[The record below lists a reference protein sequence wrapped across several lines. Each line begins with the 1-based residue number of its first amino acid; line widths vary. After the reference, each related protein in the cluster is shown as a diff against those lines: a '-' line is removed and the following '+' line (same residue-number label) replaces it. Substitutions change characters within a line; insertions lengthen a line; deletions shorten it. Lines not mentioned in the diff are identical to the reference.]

1 MARPRTISM
10 CSSFLY
16 VFVIISF
23 LGHLSVNTITYA
35 QEATTTAS
43 DLTADLDSSIEADSP
58 PVDAGQALCACS
70 PSTYQL
76 TLDFSLTCPP
86 MNVTRNGGIA
96 ATFCQI
102 SPFGD
107 AQSNI
112 TDLVPV
118 SVGYVDVLELG
129 QTFEV
134 LTQVN
139 ITGTFV
145 NGDIINYTSIAASDS
160 SSDPEVPKV
169 IQLNMFAF
177 NAAGEPIVNFFAIA
191 FSNNCDEYPTLI
203 EGESAGWVQFV
214 SFITLIYCVF
224 NFLRLFRCIPTC
236 LPAILAYYSKTYRPL
251 SFNVIFFSFVL
262 TFYYHGNFRRNWNHL
277 LQERVQLVS

>member
-16 VFVIISF
+16 VLVIISF

-58 PVDAGQALCACS
+58 PVDADQNLCACS
-70 PSTYQL
+70 PSTYQF

-214 SFITLIYCVF
+214 SYITVIYVF
-224 NFLRLFRCIPTC
+224 FCNCIVC
-236 LPAILAYYSKTYRPL
+236 S
-251 SFNVIFFSFVL
+251 
-262 TFYYHGNFRRNWNHL
+262 TFYVYFAPSLPFLSLYSRIT
-277 LQERVQLVS
+277 Q